1 MEASMHRIDLETWPR
16 RKHFALYRGMT
27 YPHFSLC
34 APVDITRFYAA
45 TKQSG
50 VSFSIAMT
58 YLLAHV
64 ANQRVEFRYRIRGDQ
79 VVEHAA
85 VHPATTLLTAD
96 DLFSFCTI
104 PYAATWAEF
113 APGAAAQIAHVMA
126 NPTLEDEPGVDDLLF
141 MTSIPWVAFTNMMHP
156 IDLSPA
162 DSVPRIAWGKYG
174 LEAGVWKMPLSVQVH
189 HGLMDG
195 IHLGRYFQAVQAA
208 LDQSAELFGLDGAGE

>member
-1 MEASMHRIDLETWPR
+1 MQRIDLETWPR
-16 RKHFALYRGMT
+16 RKHFELYRGMT

-45 TKQSG
+45 TKAAG

-58 YLLAHV
+58 YLLAWV
-64 ANQRVEFRYRIRGDQ
+64 ANQRVEFRYRIHGDQ
-79 VVEHAA
+79 VVEHAL
-85 VHPATTLLTAD
+85 VHPATTLLTEG

-113 APGAAAQIAHVMA
+113 APGAAAQIAYTKA
-126 NPTLEDEPGVDDLLF
+126 NPNLEDEPGIDDLLF

-156 IDLSPA
+156 IDLKPA
-162 DSVPRIAWGKYG
+162 DSVPRIAWGKYT

-189 HGLMDG
+189 HALMDG
-195 IHLGRYFQAVQAA
+195 IHVGRYFQDVQAA
-208 LDQSAELFGLDGAGE
+208 LDLPAVLFEGGARA